1 MEYIIANMESIML
14 NYFDFFVIIVTLG
27 LAVSGFLEG
36 FVRGVMKLAGFIA
49 VIVLMALFSDVIV
62 DIVVLT
68 VKLPPKIA
76 IPLVFIVI
84 FTVATIAVHF
94 IAEILH
100 KLIKFTPIRFIDS
113 GLGSI
118 FGILKAL
125 FINGILAMLLS
136 FTSPG
141 TFLNNQYSSSYT
153 GKTLNDFL
161 YWTIP
166 IMKSAVVHMYR
177 KYIPVPKEQEKKED
191 EKIIPPEVI

>member
-1 MEYIIANMESIML
+1 M

-36 FVRGVMKLAGFIA
+36 FIRGVVKLAGFIA
-49 VIVLMALFSDVIV
+49 VIVLMALFSGNI
-62 DIVVLT
+62 INLVVLT

-84 FTVATIAVHF
+84 FTVAAIAVHF
-94 IAEILH
+94 IAELLH
-100 KLIKFTPIRFIDS
+100 RLIKFTPIRFIDS

-136 FTSPG
+136 FTSPN
-141 TFLNNQYSSSYT
+141 TFLNNQYRSSYT
-153 GKTLNDFL
+153 GEALNDLL
-161 YWTIP
+161 YRTVP
-166 IMKSAVVHMYR
+166 IMKSTIIHMYR

-191 EKIIPPEVI
+191 EKIILPKVI

>member
-1 MEYIIANMESIML
+1 M
-14 NYFDFFVIIVTLG
+14 NYFDLFVIIVTLG

-36 FVRGVMKLAGFIA
+36 FIRGVVKLAGFIA
-49 VIVLMALFSDVIV
+49 VIVLMALFSGNI
-62 DIVVLT
+62 INLVVLT

-84 FTVATIAVHF
+84 FTVAAVVIHF
-94 IAEILH
+94 IAELLH
-100 KLIKFTPIRFIDS
+100 RLIKFTPIRFIDS

-141 TFLNNQYSSSYT
+141 TFLNNQYRSSYT
-153 GKTLNDFL
+153 GKTLNDLL

-166 IMKSAVVHMYR
+166 IMKSAITPMYR
-177 KYIPVPKEQEKKED
+177 KYVPIPKEQEKKED
-191 EKIIPPEVI
+191 EKIISPKVI